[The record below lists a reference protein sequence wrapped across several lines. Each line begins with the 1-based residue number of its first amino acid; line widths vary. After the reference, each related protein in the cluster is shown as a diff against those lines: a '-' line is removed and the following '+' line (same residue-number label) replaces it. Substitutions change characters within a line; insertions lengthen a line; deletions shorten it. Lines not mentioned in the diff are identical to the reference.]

1 MGNIK
6 VSELI
11 PKDAPLSDTDLIMI
25 AEETSDGYESKKITG
40 HEIIGRAQTG
50 MQRELISGESIKTLN
65 ETSLLGTGNIS
76 VQPTLVSGENIK
88 TINSN
93 SLLGSGDIVISS
105 NPKTLASVN
114 GVAVVGTANQIS
126 ASVLIPSGTL
136 KAHNTIFIRD
146 LVVKTTGT
154 VTSTPRLYLNTTN
167 SLTGATLIGTAGNM
181 TSVTQYSQQFW
192 RNFFFDGT
200 NIYVYSSGTNI
211 SSDLTS
217 GAITLVPFNPVND
230 YYLIF
235 AIQNGV
241 ATPDSVSHK
250 RVIVQ
255 IYD

>member
-1 MGNIK
+1 MGQIK

-25 AEETSDGYESKKITG
+25 AEETSDGYDSKKITG
-40 HEIIGRAQTG
+40 HEIIARAQTG
-50 MQRELISGESIKTLN
+50 LQRELVSGENIKTLN
-65 ETSLLGTGNIS
+65 ETSLLGTGNIA
-76 VQPTLVSGENIK
+76 VQPTLVSATNIK

-114 GVAVVGTANQIS
+114 GVAVVGSTNQIS
-126 ASVLIPSGTL
+126 ASVLIPGGTL
-136 KAHNTIFIRD
+136 KAHNTIYIRD
-146 LVVKTTGT
+146 LIVKTAGT
-154 VTSTPRLYLNTTN
+154 VTTSPRLYINTTN
-167 SLTGATLIGTAGNM
+167 SLTGATLIGSSGTMN
-181 TSVTQYSQQFW
+181 TTTQYIQQFW
-192 RNFFFDGT
+192 RNFYFDGT
-200 NIYVYSSGTNI
+200 NLYCYSPATAI

-217 GAITLVPFNPVND
+217 GVISLIPLNLAND

-235 AIQNGV
+235 AIQNGT

>member
-1 MGNIK
+1 MIK
-6 VSELI
+6 ISELT
-11 PKDAPLSDTDLIMI
+11 PKSAPLADTDLLEI
-25 AEETSDGYESKKITG
+25 AEETMGGFESKSITG
-40 HEIIGRAQTG
+40 HEILATARTG
-50 MQRELISGESIKTLN
+50 MQPELVSGTSIKT
-65 ETSLLGTGNIS
+65 
-76 VQPTLVSGENIK
+76 V
-88 TINSN
+88 NST
-93 SLLGSGDIVISS
+93 SLLGSGDVAVQSTLVSGTNIKTVNSTSLLGSGNIAISS

-136 KAHNTIFIRD
+136 VTNNTIFIRD
-146 LVVKTTGT
+146 LIVKTTGT
-154 VTSTPRLYLNTTN
+154 VTSTPRLYINTTN
-167 SLTGATLIGTAGNM
+167 SLTGATLIGTAGYM

-217 GAITLVPFNPVND
+217 GAITLVPLNPVND

-235 AIQNGV
+235 AIQNGT